1 MPGESEDSDIY
12 QEPNDEC
19 DYDEPEIF
27 KDAEP
32 AAEPIAPIPAADYN
46 DNEVID
52 EEPPCYDEEIDNLD
66 AEEFDE
72 IDAPEP
78 DDEDVDSD
86 YDAIINPLNAV
97 HSGPPIA
104 MKDENS
110 HDYNSGLK
118 DESSNHQS
126 AEDEDYDFEED
137 YNALRQKFEEQ
148 YKREQQEEAERLKKG
163 RLHQKMFVDRR
174 RA

>member
-1 MPGESEDSDIY
+1 MKLAVTLAILGFSSIHSSPLSRGRRLNQQRSPSLITNLKNPNLLLPGESEDSDIY

-66 AEEFDE
+66 ADEFDE
-72 IDAPEP
+72 ID
-78 DDEDVDSD
+78 
-86 YDAIINPLNAV
+86 
-97 HSGPPIA
+97 
-104 MKDENS
+104 
-110 HDYNSGLK
+110 
-118 DESSNHQS
+118 
-126 AEDEDYDFEED
+126 
-137 YNALRQKFEEQ
+137 
-148 YKREQQEEAERLKKG
+148 
-163 RLHQKMFVDRR
+163 
-174 RA
+174 